1 MESILR
7 RFLVFQ
13 MIVCPRD
20 NHVRLISQH
29 DHARA
34 AGTIARNWVGIGSL
48 PSPPDEL
55 TEKVL
60 FAIDNHDVGWCR
72 SDATPRW
79 DALTKL
85 PYSFF
90 GITADKAV
98 EIWSEGIDSCASFHP
113 FSGYLVSLHFSSLAA
128 GGRRGAPLE
137 VSKVLNGFI
146 HAESKRQKEL
156 DALIEPKHIDAIEN
170 SVSLLGVCDTLSLL
184 ACRAPEIT
192 PPDAA
197 VHPLIQ
203 GGLKVKTANTDD
215 LEISPWPFSKDSVE
229 LRMPGLVLPGEYF
242 ADEKELSEA
251 VPMAEPIVFSSVLRR
266 LPDDMEPEAEQG

>member
-1 MESILR
+1 
-7 RFLVFQ
+7 

-34 AGTIARNWVGIGSL
+34 AGTIARNWIGIESL

-55 TEKVL
+55 REKVL

-79 DALTKL
+79 DEMTKL

-98 EIWSEGIDSCASFHP
+98 EIWSEGIDACASFHP
-113 FSGYLVSLHFSSLAA
+113 FSGCLVSLHFSSLAS
-128 GGRRGAPLE
+128 GGRRGAPFE

-146 HAESKRQKEL
+146 HAESKRQEEL
-156 DALIEPKHIDAIEN
+156 DALIEPRHKDAIEN
-170 SVSLLGVCDTLSLL
+170 SVSLLRVCDTLSLL

-192 PPDAA
+192 PPDDD
-197 VHPLIQ
+197 VHPLTQ
-203 GGLKVKTANTDD
+203 SGLKVKTANMDD
-215 LEISPWPFSKDSVE
+215 LEISPWPFSEDSIK
-229 LRMPGLVLPGEYF
+229 LRMPGLVLPGECF
-242 ADEKELSEA
+242 ANEKELAEA
-251 VPMAEPIVFSSVLRR
+251 LPLAEPIVFSSVLRC
-266 LPDDMEPEAEQG
+266 LSKYAETDSPQDGTRGA

>member
-1 MESILR
+1 
-7 RFLVFQ
+7 

-20 NHVRLISQH
+20 SHVRLICQH

-34 AGTIARNWVGIGSL
+34 AGTIARNWIGIESL

-55 TEKVL
+55 REKVL

-72 SDATPRW
+72 PDATPRW
-79 DALTKL
+79 DEMTKL

-98 EIWSEGIDSCASFHP
+98 EIWSEGIDACASFHP
-113 FSGYLVSLHFSSLAA
+113 LSGCLVSIHFSSLAE
-128 GGRRGAPLE
+128 GGRRGAPGE

-146 HAESKRQKEL
+146 HAESKRQKML
-156 DALIEPKHIDAIEN
+156 DALIEPVHKGAIEN
-170 SVSLLGVCDTLSLL
+170 SVSLLRVCDTLSLL

-192 PPDAA
+192 PPDDA
-197 VHPLIQ
+197 VHPLKQ
-203 GGLKVKTANTDD
+203 SGLKVKTANVDD
-215 LEISPWPFSKDSVE
+215 LEISPWPFSGDSIK

-242 ADEKELSEA
+242 ADEKELAEA
-251 VPMAEPIVFSSVLRR
+251 LPLAEPIVFSSVLRR
-266 LPDDMEPEAEQG
+266 LPEYAATDPPQD

>member
-1 MESILR
+1 
-7 RFLVFQ
+7 

-34 AGTIARNWVGIGSL
+34 AGTIARNWIGIESL
-48 PSPPDEL
+48 PSPPYEL
-55 TEKVL
+55 REKVL
-60 FAIDNHDVGWCR
+60 FAVDNHDVGWCR
-72 SDATPRW
+72 PDATPRW

-113 FSGYLVSLHFSSLAA
+113 FTGCLVSIHFSSLAE

-137 VSKVLNGFI
+137 VSRVLNDFI
-146 HAESKRQKEL
+146 HAESKRQKKL
-156 DALIEPKHIDAIEN
+156 DVLIEPEHKDAIEN
-170 SVSLLGVCDTLSLL
+170 SVSLLRVCDTLSLL

-192 PPDAA
+192 PPDDA
-197 VHPLIQ
+197 VHPLTQ
-203 GGLKVKTANTDD
+203 SGLQVKTANMDD
-215 LEISPWPFSKDSVE
+215 LEIFPWPFSEDSIR
-229 LRMPGLVLPGEYF
+229 LRMPGLVLPGEFF
-242 ADEKELSEA
+242 ADEKELA
-251 VPMAEPIVFSSVLRR
+251 DALPLAEPIVFSSVLRR
-266 LPDDMEPEAEQG
+266 LPGHTEPEAAQG

>member
-1 MESILR
+1 
-7 RFLVFQ
+7 
-13 MIVCPRD
+13 MIVSPRD

-34 AGTIARNWVGIGSL
+34 AGTIARNWIGVESL

-55 TEKVL
+55 REKVL
-60 FAIDNHDVGWCR
+60 FAVDNHDVGWCR
-72 SDATPRW
+72 SDATPKW
-79 DALTKL
+79 DALTRL

-113 FSGYLVSLHFSSLAA
+113 FSGCLVSMHFSSLAE

-146 HAESKRQKEL
+146 RTESKRREKL
-156 DALIEPKHIDAIEN
+156 VALIDPEYKGAIKN
-170 SVSLLGVCDTLSLL
+170 SVALLRVCDTLSLL

-192 PPDAA
+192 PPDDGA
-197 VHPLIQ
+197 VHPLTQ
-203 GGLKVKTANTDD
+203 SGLKVRIAGMDD
-215 LEISPWPFSKDSVE
+215 LEISPWPFSEGSLK

-242 ADEKELSEA
+242 LDEKELIEA
-251 VPMAEPIVFSSVLRR
+251 LPLAEPTVFSSVLRR
-266 LPDDMEPEAEQG
+266 LPKHAGPEGAGS